1 MLEMI
6 AILAALAPRPGS
18 GPGDEGG
25 FFRRGDVDFWGTRRR
40 VEAPPSEE
48 LWTDSSA
55 PAPARKLLEEPTVEN
70 ARAYV
75 AWQKRRLDRLRS
87 AMAALEEAKEKPP
100 PAAPAILYFSRP
112 GCSWCVLQEKE
123 LEGLSVVRVPEG
135 SPLWEEHGVRATP
148 TLVVNG
154 RALRGFTPRA
164 AIAKGLGRD

>member
-1 MLEMI
+1 M
-6 AILAALAPRPGS
+6 
-18 GPGDEGG
+18 
-25 FFRRGDVDFWGTRRR
+25 
-40 VEAPPSEE
+40 
-48 LWTDSSA
+48 
-55 PAPARKLLEEPTVEN
+55 EN

>member
-6 AILAALAPRPGS
+6 AILAALD
-18 GPGDEGG
+18 DERG
-25 FFRRGDVDFWGTRRR
+25 FFRRNDVDFWGTRRR

-48 LWTDSSA
+48 LWADSEA

-100 PAAPAILYFSRP
+100 PPAAILYFSRP
-112 GCSWCVLQEKE
+112 GCPWCVLQEKE
-123 LEGLSVVRVPEG
+123 LDGLPVVRVPEG

-154 RALRGFTPRA
+154 KALRGFTPRA
-164 AIAKGLGRD
+164 AIAKELGRD